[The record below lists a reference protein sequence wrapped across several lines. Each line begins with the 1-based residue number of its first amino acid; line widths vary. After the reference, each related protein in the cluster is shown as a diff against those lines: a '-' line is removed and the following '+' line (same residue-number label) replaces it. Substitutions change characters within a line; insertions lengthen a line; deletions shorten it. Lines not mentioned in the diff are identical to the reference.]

1 MCVSLV
7 PLVFELAQDAKVL
20 HVSQQAFA
28 RTCPVLLV
36 VTLVNDTARV
46 DLISFD
52 FELPDLLPSQ
62 NVLMDSSH
70 VFHELI
76 DALKQKTKTSV
87 ELVLVCLI
95 KKLVGLILFA

>member
-1 MCVSLV
+1 
-7 PLVFELAQDAKVL
+7 
-20 HVSQQAFA
+20 
-28 RTCPVLLV
+28 
-36 VTLVNDTARV
+36 
-46 DLISFD
+46 
-52 FELPDLLPSQ
+52 
-62 NVLMDSSH
+62 LMDSSH